1 MARKKNGR
9 TAPEDSRTTAE
20 YYKLHTQAV
29 RDLAEADENNSPEIP
44 QEELDKY
51 RSGPKIRLKNWAKAI
66 LIKIWFAGSVCFFIF
81 WGLSSYVGDRLDL
94 LLIFGV
100 VLGIVTDLLTNNI
113 LRTYAETPG
122 ANDRWMMFPGKGF
135 YTLPLNLLYAYVL
148 LFLVV
153 TTYNVL
159 NAALLALGV
168 ARDGTPLGV
177 GPILFGVFYTAFDL
191 LFISIKR
198 MLQEIVAD
206 AKSNAKRRD

>member
-81 WGLSSYVGDRLDL
+81 WGLSSYVADRLDL
-94 LLIFGV
+94 LLIFGI

-122 ANDRWMMFPGKGF
+122 ANDRWMMFPEKRYITF
-135 YTLPLNLLYAYVL
+135 PLNILYAIVHARRGADPLRRLLY
-148 LFLVV
+148 
-153 TTYNVL
+153 
-159 NAALLALGV
+159 GV
-168 ARDGTPLGV
+168 
-177 GPILFGVFYTAFDL
+177 
-191 LFISIKR
+191 
-198 MLQEIVAD
+198 
-206 AKSNAKRRD
+206 